1 MQSSTT
7 NLHPVTKR
15 NKFINLLNS
24 YVPTNERSWNYAIPI
39 FGLSLSCFAFGMF
52 LTFIENVSRRPIVNT
67 NMYNFGYLVLAIAA
81 GIELYYGMTHRSRR
95 QYSFWIFLK
104 IIEVFLLTAGIVM
117 EIIPKL
123 YRTQIGLLSGGVII
137 LFLDILLLCYVIK
150 RSTRPQRKTIE
161 NIYEVPHAHQYCN
174 VSVY

>member
-81 GIELYYGMTHRSRR
+81 GIELYYGMTH
-95 QYSFWIFLK
+95 LG
-104 IIEVFLLTAGIVM
+104 LLW
-117 EIIPKL
+117 KL
-123 YRTQIGLLSGGVII
+123 YRNCIARKLGYCQAELL
-137 LFLDILLLCYVIK
+137 FYF
-150 RSTRPQRKTIE
+150 
-161 NIYEVPHAHQYCN
+161 
-174 VSVY
+174 